1 MKDGNLEAE
10 PKLMRKT
17 LSSQLYAILE
27 RKVTSGE
34 LAPGTRVSE
43 ESIAET
49 FQVSRSPAREALFD
63 LERSGFAERV
73 GPRERMIT
81 IPRRDTIAA
90 KYELWWIV
98 DIGRTYLAS
107 LHATQ
112 EDIVELRRYLDR
124 MERAVNARDPKRY
137 RAACEKWHEKLRRGC
152 PNEIV
157 NQAATDC
164 DVFLK
169 WLEVLYDRAPDI
181 SDQSIIEHTAIL
193 DAFERRSL
201 SALAEAIH
209 PHMTRHCDRILA
221 IFDAARLPGSAD
233 NPTPPAAG

>member
-1 MKDGNLEAE
+1 MKDDSLEAE
-10 PKLMRKT
+10 PKLVRTT
-17 LSSQLYAILE
+17 LSSQLYTILE

-63 LERSGFAERV
+63 LERSGFAVRV

-81 IPRRDTIAA
+81 IPTRETIAE

-107 LHATQ
+107 QQATP

-124 MERAVNARDPKRY
+124 MARAVNARDPKRY
-137 RAACEKWHEKLRRGC
+137 RAACDKWHGKLRRGC
-152 PNEIV
+152 PNEFV

-181 SDQSIIEHTAIL
+181 SEQSIIEHTAIL
-193 DAFERRSL
+193 DAYERRDL

-209 PHMTRHCDRILA
+209 PHMTRHCEQILA
-221 IFDAARLPGSAD
+221 IFDAARLASD
-233 NPTPPAAG
+233 SDDSSPAAG